1 MSVCV
6 MCVCVCVCVSVCVG
20 GCVRLPSLCFKSC
33 SVFLKSKRV
42 VRSVLSALP
51 LPFSLLFL
59 LVSAFRTAVYCQP
72 VAGGGVP
79 ARSGWGGVMQS
90 VTGSQNPVSTLRKS
104 SRKTSHFS
112 VSSLVFPGSSSMR
125 MQLFSYVTYTRAAR
139 QQRC

>member
-6 MCVCVCVCVSVCVG
+6 MCVCVCVRMCVCV
-20 GCVRLPSLCFKSC
+20 CVRLPSLCFKSC

-72 VAGGGVP
+72 DEGGGVP
-79 ARSGWGGVMQS
+79 ARSGWGGGDAIGYWQPESRFHSEKIV
-90 VTGSQNPVSTLRKS
+90 PEDITL
-104 SRKTSHFS
+104 F
-112 VSSLVFPGSSSMR
+112 GE
-125 MQLFSYVTYTRAAR
+125 
-139 QQRC
+139 

>member
-6 MCVCVCVCVSVCVG
+6 MCVCLCVCVCVSVCVG

-72 VAGGGVP
+72 DGGVGCP
-79 ARSGWGGVMQS
+79 RDLGGV
-90 VTGSQNPVSTLRKS
+90 G
-104 SRKTSHFS
+104 
-112 VSSLVFPGSSSMR
+112 
-125 MQLFSYVTYTRAAR
+125 
-139 QQRC
+139 

>member
-6 MCVCVCVCVSVCVG
+6 MCVCVCENVCVCVCV
-20 GCVRLPSLCFKSC
+20 CVRLPSLCFKSC

-72 VAGGGVP
+72 DEGGGVP
-79 ARSGWGGVMQS
+79 ARSGWVG
-90 VTGSQNPVSTLRKS
+90 
-104 SRKTSHFS
+104 
-112 VSSLVFPGSSSMR
+112 
-125 MQLFSYVTYTRAAR
+125 
-139 QQRC
+139 